1 MTMGRE
7 ADEDVGGVGDRFKD
21 AEALNRYKKNFRLC
35 FLRTDR
41 QEYLLSDFEDFGIP
55 SVFESRGWLSV
66 VGPAE
71 PANVQIIQEF
81 YSNIP
86 PLPADRPF
94 PDSFDVYLRGKT
106 LNFSVNSIAR
116 LRKLPRLKPDEPGFD
131 YDQLVAKLDMN
142 LVRSTLVGPYKRLQ
156 ELFSVTRLTDF
167 YKILNCIVVD
177 NIDTL
182 GFSSSSFITPDRA
195 RLLYAIGTNLPID
208 LPTYIFRVIC
218 RSASFTLG
226 DLPFG
231 SLITRFAMDSQVRID
246 PTDRL
251 RCSSV
256 PALKLDCI
264 PYIKRRVP
272 SSPAFNPAGAR
283 APAPVPPVNN
293 MMLHGKTSV
302 PSSPI
307 VNAAPAA
314 SEPTPQLNQPPIVRH
329 DRTQLTV
336 AELRGDSSAVYAHPK
351 SPSPTNLQ
359 QSTASTCDSHPKKK
373 AKRDSMADAIGEMA
387 KSVKEFLA
395 SQVKPRV
402 RLEGKEVL
410 DVVLKVPKLSRL
422 QVMKAV
428 RIVLNGN
435 PEEFSLV
442 KSLNDS
448 ARREWILFIISQS
461 EV

>member
-1 MTMGRE
+1 MGRQ
-7 ADEDVGGVGDRFKD
+7 ADEDVGGIGDRFKD

-55 SVFESRGWLSV
+55 SVFEPRGWLSV

-272 SSPAFNPAGAR
+272 SFPAFNPAGAR

-293 MMLHGKTSV
+293 MMLHGKSV

-314 SEPTPQLNQPPIVRH
+314 SEPTPQHNQPPIVRH
-329 DRTQLTV
+329 DRTQLSV
-336 AELRGDSSAVYAHPK
+336 AELRGGVANDLPMIRSRGE
-351 SPSPTNLQ
+351 TLFEGR
-359 QSTASTCDSHPKKK
+359 TE
-373 AKRDSMADAIGEMA
+373 AIDEYRM
-387 KSVKEFLA
+387 
-395 SQVKPRV
+395 
-402 RLEGKEVL
+402 
-410 DVVLKVPKLSRL
+410 VP
-422 QVMKAV
+422 V
-428 RIVLNGN
+428 G
-435 PEEFSLV
+435 
-442 KSLNDS
+442 
-448 ARREWILFIISQS
+448 
-461 EV
+461 

>member
-1 MTMGRE
+1 
-7 ADEDVGGVGDRFKD
+7 
-21 AEALNRYKKNFRLC
+21 
-35 FLRTDR
+35 
-41 QEYLLSDFEDFGIP
+41 
-55 SVFESRGWLSV
+55 
-66 VGPAE
+66 
-71 PANVQIIQEF
+71 
-81 YSNIP
+81 
-86 PLPADRPF
+86 
-94 PDSFDVYLRGKT
+94 
-106 LNFSVNSIAR
+106 
-116 LRKLPRLKPDEPGFD
+116 
-131 YDQLVAKLDMN
+131 
-142 LVRSTLVGPYKRLQ
+142 
-156 ELFSVTRLTDF
+156 
-167 YKILNCIVVD
+167 
-177 NIDTL
+177 
-182 GFSSSSFITPDRA
+182 
-195 RLLYAIGTNLPID
+195 
-208 LPTYIFRVIC
+208 
-218 RSASFTLG
+218 
-226 DLPFG
+226 
-231 SLITRFAMDSQVRID
+231 MDSQVRID

-283 APAPVPPVNN
+283 ARAPVPPVNN

-307 VNAAPAA
+307 VNAASAA
-314 SEPTPQLNQPPIVRH
+314 SEPTPQHNQPPIVRH
-329 DRTQLTV
+329 DRTQLTI
-336 AELRGDSSAVYAHPK
+336 AELRGDSSAVYAHPE

-359 QSTASTCDSHPKKK
+359 QSTASTSDSHPKKK
-373 AKRDSMADAIGEMA
+373 AKRDPIADAIGEMA

-428 RIVLNGN
+428 RILLNGN